1 MKELITDLFNNFG
14 QKLAMFLLVGTTAL
28 TTGTAVSKVVIK
40 QTGAEQKTPQEI
52 AVELPD
58 SGSDSKNVEIEDR
71 KITLFK
77 DDSTILPK
85 IIPTKSKSA
94 TPTPAPTSIPKAT
107 VTTTKT
113 AAAVDTTNRCII
125 TLFGK
130 SYDISNLRST
140 HSGGDVFTCGADMTS
155 KYQGKHG
162 SSVSMM
168 SRYAYD
174 PNNPTTVS
182 PSSSGSSSNSI
193 DDDEEEEREDKRNED
208 RYEDRED
215 HEDEEDED

>member
-1 MKELITDLFNNFG
+1 MKEIISELFSNLG
-14 QKLAMFLLVGTTAL
+14 QKIAMLLLVGTTAL
-28 TTGTAVSKVVIK
+28 TTGTAVSKVVMK
-40 QTGAEQKTPQEI
+40 QTGAEQKETRQEGI
-52 AVELPD
+52 QLPD
-58 SGSDSKNVEIEDR
+58 SGSENTAAENEER

-77 DDSTILPK
+77 DDSVILTTPT
-85 IIPTKSKSA
+85 PTKSKSA
-94 TPTPAPTSIPKAT
+94 TPSPTVIPKAT
-107 VTTTKT
+107 VT
-113 AAAVDTTNRCII
+113 AAVAKSAVVDTTNRCII

-130 SYDISNLRST
+130 TYDISNLRST

-174 PNNPTTVS
+174 PNNPTAVS
-182 PSSSGSSSNSI
+182 PASSGGNSNIS
-193 DDDEEEEREDKRNED
+193 DDEDEEREDKRNED

-215 HEDEEDED
+215 DEDEEDDD